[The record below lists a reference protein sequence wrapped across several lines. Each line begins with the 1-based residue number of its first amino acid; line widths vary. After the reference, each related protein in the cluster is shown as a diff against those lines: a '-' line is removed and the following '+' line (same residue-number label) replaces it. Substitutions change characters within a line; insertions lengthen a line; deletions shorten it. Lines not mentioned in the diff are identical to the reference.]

1 MFLSLMT
8 IQMSRFDVHL
18 LAFEQCDYAVNR
30 FVSVDLL
37 HSLSLESLLKCLALR
52 AVALAVIFC
61 WLGVSSDDAF
71 EVTQHHSAW

>member
-1 MFLSLMT
+1 MT

-18 LAFEQCDYAVNR
+18 LAFKQRNHTIDR
-30 FVSVDLL
+30 FVTVYFL

-52 AVALAVIFC
+52 AVALAMILS
-61 WLGVSSDDAF
+61 WLSVGCDDTF